1 MSNREED
8 EPMDEETT
16 KLWQVRIN
24 LHLLYDNSD
33 FEYYKPLIKD
43 TLDILDSL
51 IDVKD
56 NK

>member
-8 EPMDEETT
+8 ESMDEETT

-24 LHLLYDNSD
+24 MDLLYGNSE
-33 FEYYKPLIKD
+33 FEYYKPLIKG
-43 TLDILDSL
+43 TLDILDNL

>member
-8 EPMDEETT
+8 ETMDEETT
-16 KLWQVRIN
+16 KLWQVRLN

-33 FEYYKPLIKD
+33 FEYYKPLIKG